1 MVAALLVGLLNA
13 VSVTVFRINALITTL
28 ATLAILR
35 GLTKVASDGQTV
47 SLPGFQWL
55 GTARIVGLPIPVYI
69 FAGMV
74 AIFFFVLRYTTYGRS
89 MYAIGASPTAAR
101 LAGIRTDRAIFI
113 AFVLSAALA
122 GLSGLILVSQVGS
135 ASPNAGIGLELSV
148 VTAVVLGGASLS
160 GGRGS
165 IVGTT
170 WPCSSSGCWA
180 TGSSSLAVPSFWID
194 VAGGLLLL
202 VAVGF
207 DQVRVRFSVADAA
220 DFHEHRAGHRTSRKE
235 DIVTEVDRS
244 IPFIETH
251 HHLWELD
258 RFHYDWLTDPG
269 WPGHNELLGDYKMIR
284 STIGAPWRF
293 FKEFYGANV
302 IKSVHVEAAY
312 AGPDALEETVWLDAV
327 GKEHGFPHALVV
339 FCDIEADGAEAK
351 LDQHLAA
358 SDRVRGVRIRA
369 HPDDPDTAAFRNG
382 YAALGKRGLSY
393 ELNASPGKLL
403 SGRDVAKAYP
413 DIQVILGHAG
423 FPVQRDDEYFG
434 QWKSEMTALGEAE
447 NVACKVSGFG
457 MADNHWTIDSIRPWV
472 LHCIEAFGPERIMFG
487 TNWPV
492 DILYATYLEQTD
504 AYRRI
509 IAEAGFSREEQEAM
523 LYRNAERFYRI

>member
-1 MVAALLVGLLNA
+1 M
-13 VSVTVFRINALITTL
+13 
-28 ATLAILR
+28 
-35 GLTKVASDGQTV
+35 
-47 SLPGFQWL
+47 
-55 GTARIVGLPIPVYI
+55 
-69 FAGMV
+69 
-74 AIFFFVLRYTTYGRS
+74 
-89 MYAIGASPTAAR
+89 
-101 LAGIRTDRAIFI
+101 
-113 AFVLSAALA
+113 
-122 GLSGLILVSQVGS
+122 
-135 ASPNAGIGLELSV
+135 
-148 VTAVVLGGASLS
+148 
-160 GGRGS
+160 
-165 IVGTT
+165 
-170 WPCSSSGCWA
+170 
-180 TGSSSLAVPSFWID
+180 
-194 VAGGLLLL
+194 
-202 VAVGF
+202 
-207 DQVRVRFSVADAA
+207 
-220 DFHEHRAGHRTSRKE
+220 
-235 DIVTEVDRS
+235 TEVDRS

-312 AGPDALEETVWLDAV
+312 AGPDALEETVWLD
-327 GKEHGFPHALVV
+327 
-339 FCDIEADGAEAK
+339 DGRQGTRLPATRWSSSATSRRMAPK
-351 LDQHLAA
+351 RSSTSTSPRPIA
-358 SDRVRGVRIRA
+358 SVASASARIRTIRI
-369 HPDDPDTAAFRNG
+369 PRRSRTATRRSAS
-382 YAALGKRGLSY
+382 AGLSY

-413 DIQVILGHAG
+413 DVQVILGHAG

-504 AYRRI
+504 AYRQI
-509 IAEAGFSREEQEAM
+509 LAEAGFGRD
-523 LYRNAERFYRI
+523 